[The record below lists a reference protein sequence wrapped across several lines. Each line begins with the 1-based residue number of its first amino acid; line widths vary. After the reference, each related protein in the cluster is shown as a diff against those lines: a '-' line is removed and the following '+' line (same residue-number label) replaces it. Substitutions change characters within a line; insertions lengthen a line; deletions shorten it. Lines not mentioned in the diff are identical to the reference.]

1 MNDTSHTQP
10 SRINRATVYS
20 IATLATIAVC
30 VIAHLIA
37 ITQATAPLQAVMP
50 VYGVVACIAYGL
62 VCFASRKTSL
72 FRLLF
77 VAGALTTFWIQ

>member
-1 MNDTSHTQP
+1 MHNTTHTQP
-10 SRINRATVYS
+10 SRINWATVYS

-30 VIAHLIA
+30 AIAHLIA
-37 ITQATAPLQAVMP
+37 IYQSTTPAQAVMP
-50 VYGVVACIAYGL
+50 LYGVVACIAYGL
-62 VCFASRKTSL
+62 VCYASRKTSL